1 MKMGLMKRYFSVFL
15 VIAIGF
21 SVAGCGSDNSSS
33 NGANAEESS
42 VQTPKPWLD
51 DWSAEA
57 SLEAKQAFDSFKYAK
72 DSFEGESF
80 LDLPKKELSPI
91 TINKPIFRLN
101 IFSGPSTQ
109 DVYLPLLIVAYLGED
124 WQFYDGLKMKFGDNV
139 REFKMLNDPDRDASG
154 GSISEILSFLISK
167 EDAKFLSQVFT
178 LGNPEIRLSGSKQF
192 FTDVQFS
199 TIELENLKKVL
210 LAYKYIVNSDIKP

>member
-1 MKMGLMKRYFSVFL
+1 MKNGLAIKFFSIFL
-15 VIAIGF
+15 TIAIGL
-21 SVAGCGSDNSSS
+21 SVTGCGNDNSSS
-33 NGANAEESS
+33 NAGNTEDSL
-42 VQTPKPWLD
+42 VQTPKSWLD
-51 DWSAEA
+51 DWSPEA
-57 SLEAKQAFDSFKYAK
+57 SLEAKQAFDSFTYAK

-80 LDLPKKELSPI
+80 FDLPRKELSPI
-91 TINKPIFRLN
+91 KVNKPIFRFN

-124 WQFYDGLKMKFGDNV
+124 WQFYDGLKIKFGDNV
-139 REFKMLNDPDRDASG
+139 REFTMLNDPDRDPSG

-178 LGNPEIRLSGSKQF
+178 LGNPEIRLSGSKQI

-210 LAYKYIVNSDIKP
+210 LAYKYIVNSEIKP